1 MRQITMFVPAVAV
14 SLLLAACGSSSGT
27 SSSNS
32 PGASGSGGS
41 QTAAGAA
48 AVVKTASNS
57 TIGATVLVDSQ
68 GLTLYHLS
76 GEQNGKWI
84 CTSTACVH
92 AWRPLTPSRGAALSA
107 SIGSLAT
114 IKRPDG
120 TIQVTYKGTPLYTFI
135 GDTKPGEAKGQGLK
149 DVGVWSAVTT
159 SSKPA
164 RATPAPA
171 SSSSSS
177 NYGY

>member
-1 MRQITMFVPAVAV
+1 MFVPVVAV
-14 SLLLAACGSSSGT
+14 SLLLAACGSSSST

-32 PGASGSGGS
+32 SGSSGSGGS

-48 AVVKTASNS
+48 AVVKTASNR
-57 TIGATVLVDSQ
+57 TLGTTVLVDSQ

-92 AWRPLTPSRGAALSA
+92 AWHPLTPPASGALSA

-120 TIQVTYKGTPLYTFI
+120 TTQVTYKGTPLYTFI
-135 GDTKPGEAKGQGLK
+135 GDTKPGEAKGQGIK
-149 DVGVWSAVTT
+149 DVGVWTAVTT
-159 SSKPA
+159 SSKPTS
-164 RATPAPA
+164 ATPAPA